1 MVKFSPGQKVC
12 VARVVR
18 LQPPY
23 TDTMHVG
30 KVGRVLKIGAKG
42 YHVLLDPFDEEATF
56 QEEELEL
63 V

>member
-1 MVKFSPGQKVC
+1 M
-12 VARVVR
+12 ARVVR